1 MTLYIDTSE
10 YDLIILA
17 LIVKTKNKEK
27 EIVRKRFKAGNRT
40 QSEKLLICIDK
51 FLNSEKISWQKIKA
65 IKVKNE
71 GGSFT
76 GLRLG
81 VITANTLAWSRGIE
95 IMATKNSYFK
105 KNGIKMVKPIYN
117 RKPDIVISKN
127 KYGLD

>member
-10 YDLIILA
+10 YELIILA
-17 LIVKTKNKEK
+17 LIVKTKNKEE
-27 EIVRKRFKAGNRT
+27 EIARKKFKAGGKT
-40 QSEKLLICIDK
+40 QSEKLLLCIDK

-65 IKVKNE
+65 IKVRNE

-81 VITANTLAWSRGIE
+81 VITANTLAWSKGIE
-95 IMATKNSYFK
+95 VIATKNSYIK

-117 RKPDIVISKN
+117 KKPDIVINKN